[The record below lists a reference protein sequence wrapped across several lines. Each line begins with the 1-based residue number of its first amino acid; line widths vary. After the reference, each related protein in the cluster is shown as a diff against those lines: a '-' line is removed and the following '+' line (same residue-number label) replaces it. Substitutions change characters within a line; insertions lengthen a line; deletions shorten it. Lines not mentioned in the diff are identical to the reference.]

1 MDIAK
6 YIKKYEELVVQIET
20 VCEKVKSE
28 HSERVT
34 CKPGC
39 SDCCHALFDLTLI
52 EAVTIKQ
59 RFDEKFT
66 GKLRHDILTVA
77 GDVDRK
83 IFKIKKNATE
93 AEKLGT
99 NGEKIIERISQEKI
113 ACPLL
118 DENNHCR
125 MYDHRPI
132 ACRVYGIPTS
142 TGGKGYT
149 CGLSGFTKGENYP
162 TLNMDIV
169 YKRLYDISNEMIRD
183 IKSKY
188 TKMGDILVPLSMCLT
203 LDYNEEYFG
212 IPGLEIIG

>member
-1 MDIAK
+1 MDLSK
-6 YIKKYEELVVQIET
+6 YIKKYEELVAQIET
-20 VCEKVKSE
+20 VCNKVKSD
-28 HSERVT
+28 HSDRVK
-34 CKPGC
+34 CGKGC

-52 EAVTIKQ
+52 EALSIKK
-59 RFDEKFT
+59 RFDEHFS

-77 GDVDRK
+77 GDVDRR

-93 AEKLGT
+93 AEKLGSD
-99 NGEKIIERISQEKI
+99 GEKIIERISQEKI

-118 DENNHCR
+118 DSDNLCR
-125 MYDHRPI
+125 MYDYRPI

-162 TLNMDIV
+162 TLNMDAV

-188 TKMGDILVPLSMCLT
+188 MKMGDILAPLSMCLLT
-203 LDYNEEYFG
+203 EYNDEYLG
-212 IPGLEIIG
+212 IPGLETIG